1 MGKVSHADKMRMQ
14 TLREQGCGAKAII
27 RAYQYKEWKLSLSRT
42 ASSWCQPGSFSSKMA
57 LQHTRHVSRRSG
69 CTQTVLRSLRRTV
82 GHQIP
87 QISTPLT
94 ITCGGHAGKVSQ
106 TAAEAKDDRRAESR
120 FAINMG
126 RHATRADQQG
136 RQGLHQ
142 TPEGMRAGQWWT
154 LWTLNV
160 TLKVA
165 LVMLCWQ

>member
-1 MGKVSHADKMRMQ
+1 
-14 TLREQGCGAKAII
+14 
-27 RAYQYKEWKLSLSRT
+27 
-42 ASSWCQPGSFSSKMA
+42 MA
-57 LQHTRHVSRRSG
+57 PQHTRHVSHRSG

-82 GHQIP
+82 DNQIP
-87 QISTPLT
+87 QISTLLT

-126 RHATRADQQG
+126 RHATRADQEG

-142 TPEGMRAGQWWT
+142 TPEVIRAGQWWT
-154 LWTLNV
+154 LLTLNV

-165 LVMLCWQ
+165 WAMLCWQ